1 VTDTSKREKNY
12 CTPQLWPMRTGT
24 EALICFHTFLIS
36 PHLSRIY
43 PGMLRGQSQS
53 KLNWN
58 YGFCKSRRSA
68 TRPPSCRPLCRTP
81 PPPPPPHHPPPV
93 TTAGAARHADCG
105 NPSSFG
111 LHRVSPRGTWP
122 CRRGLVLFSG
132 GAGVRWW
139 GGTGRPGAGGHVGAQ
154 YLACGAI
161 GHFVLV
167 VSV

>member
-1 VTDTSKREKNY
+1 MRVLGQKFSFLPTMNTSTRAFSNIPI
-12 CTPQLWPMRTGT
+12 T
-24 EALICFHTFLIS
+24 

-43 PGMLRGQSQS
+43 LGMFRGKSES
-53 KLNWN
+53 KSDWN
-58 YGFCKSRRSA
+58 YGWYKSRWSA
-68 TRPPSCRPLCRTP
+68 TRPPPRRPLCRTP
-81 PPPPPPHHPPPV
+81 PFPNHPPPV